1 MSATGAIW
9 MSHVTH
15 MKDLNTQTQH
25 PNLTNPSSHFGVLSQ
40 FEFVSRDT
48 KKSEFLD
55 FMDFGDASFA
65 VPTNH
70 YGVARVSRID

>member
-1 MSATGAIW
+1 M
-9 MSHVTH
+9 
-15 MKDLNTQTQH
+15 DL
-25 PNLTNPSSHFGVLSQ
+25 NLTNPSSHFGALSQ

-48 KKSEFLD
+48 KKSEFLG

-70 YGVARVSRID
+70 HPHITTPPSKPHEIKI